1 MLASRTVP
9 LQPLSM
15 KKLAPSRLLRT
26 LRDERRQYGWRGLL
40 KRRGWKFLLVIVVF
54 YIVRDVILYVLIP
67 LAIVVGLTK

>member
-1 MLASRTVP
+1 MLASRAVP

-15 KKLAPSRLLRT
+15 KKFSPSRLLRT
-26 LRDERRQYGWRGLL
+26 FRDERRQYGWRGLL
-40 KRRGWKFLLVIVVF
+40 KRRGWKFLLVIVVL